1 LRLIT
6 GYGVFDNTTTA
17 NALAVLRGAIARYG
31 RPASILTDHG
41 SQCHTNAAD
50 CRARGESAVE

>member
-17 NALAVLRGAIARYG
+17 NALAVLRDAIARYG

-41 SQCHTNAAD
+41 SQFHTNEAE
-50 CRARGESAVE
+50 CRERGESAFE